1 MNLLI
6 IHGPNLNMLSYRNQ
20 TYYGEDSLEEINTS
34 IKNKGKELG
43 FQTFI
48 FQSNSE
54 GGIITKL
61 HETVFNDKYRGVILN
76 AGAYTHYSYAI
87 RDAIELVNIPVIEV
101 HLSNIY
107 NRDEFREKSVIAPV
121 CNGQITGFGP
131 NSYII
136 AMEAMKLIIKE
147 MY

>member
-43 FQTFI
+43 FETFI

-54 GGIITKL
+54 GDIITKL
-61 HETVFNDKYRGVILN
+61 HETVFNDKYIGVILN

-136 AMEAMKLIIKE
+136 AMDAMKLIIKE